1 MAVIRLSWRARQTLR
16 RIARSDSDARA
27 VRRAQALLW
36 LDAGE
41 SVAAVAQRLG
51 LSRYGVY
58 QIVARFL
65 SRGSEP
71 VGERVRDREH
81 PGRPAAKRQQVRP
94 VLEEL
99 LQQPP
104 SQYGY
109 RAFAWTT
116 PMLRHQTERRLGRP
130 LSERTLRRALRDL
143 DYRYKRPR
151 YGLARRAPTWRQV
164 KGGSSEG

>member
-1 MAVIRLSWRARQTLR
+1 MAVIRLSWRARQVLR
-16 RIARSDSDARA
+16 RIAHSDSDARA

-58 QIVARFL
+58 QVVARFRA
-65 SRGSEP
+65 RGDEP
-71 VGERVRDREH
+71 VAERVRDRAH
-81 PGRPAAKRQQVRP
+81 SGRPAAKRQQVRP

-99 LQQPP
+99 LGQPP
-104 SQYGY
+104 AQYGY

-116 PMLRHQTERRLGRP
+116 PMLRQQAERRLGRP
-130 LSERTLRRALRDL
+130 LSERTLRRALHGLR
-143 DYRYKRPR
+143 YRYKRPR
-151 YGLARRAPTWRQV
+151 YSLARRAPTWRQV